1 MLHPGETARSAVRH
15 AVPEGCTRRARRGVR
30 LPEGAARLHRAVA
43 AGPLFSLGTDGFGRS
58 ESRAALRDF
67 FEVDAKHIVLATLT
81 ALARE
86 NKIKPEDLKRAVR
99 DLNINPDK
107 LNPVN
112 S

>member
-1 MLHPGETARSAVRH
+1 M
-15 AVPEGCTRRARRGVR
+15 RAGQ
-30 LPEGAARLHRAVA
+30 
-43 AGPLFSLGTDGFGRS
+43 LF
-58 ESRAALRDF
+58 RDF

-86 NKIKPEDLKRAVR
+86 NKIKPEDLQRAVR